1 MSTLGNSDDTFGS
14 NRTYVSSCMME
25 ESPSYG
31 SWMAAVMRTHLKG
44 HVLEVGCG
52 PGYYTGH
59 YADLPRVERVT
70 GMDLDPGMVAEAQQ
84 GAVRADVDF
93 RLGDANTLEKRSWQS
108 IVCANVV
115 EHIEDDCVFVGALAE
130 AVAPGG
136 GLALLVPAHP
146 SLFCHYDL
154 EAGHYRRY
162 TRRAFRSLVDTT
174 GLQVDRL
181 FFFNML
187 GAMGWFYAFKLRQ
200 RSQVSEQTSR
210 PMIRIFERYFLP
222 VGRVAERV
230 VAPPFGL
237 SLVALCRR
245 PA

>member
-1 MSTLGNSDDTFGS
+1 
-14 NRTYVSSCMME
+14 
-25 ESPSYG
+25 
-31 SWMAAVMRTHLKG
+31 
-44 HVLEVGCG
+44 
-52 PGYYTGH
+52 
-59 YADLPRVERVT
+59 
-70 GMDLDPGMVAEAQQ
+70 MDRDAGVVAEAQQ
-84 GAVRADVDF
+84 GAPRADVDF
-93 RLGDANTLEKRSWQS
+93 RVGDANALEKRSWQS

-115 EHIEDDCVFVGALAE
+115 EHIEDDRAFVGTLAE
-130 AVAPGG
+130 AVAPCGT
-136 GLALLVPAHP
+136 LALLAPAHP
-146 SLFCHYDL
+146 RLYCQYDL
-154 EAGHYRRY
+154 EAGHHRRY

-174 GLQVDRL
+174 GFRVDRL
-181 FFFNML
+181 FFFNVL

-222 VGRVAERV
+222 VGRAAERV